1 MGGTRKNN
9 FRNPSAE
16 ELALGEMTNEEFR
29 EAMSLLEM
37 SLDGMAHRLGL
48 SRRIIASYRKDAA
61 LPPAVAMATKQLLNL
76 RREAEGL
83 LAKKSSS

>member
-9 FRNPSAE
+9 FRNPTAA

-29 EAMSLLEM
+29 EAMSLLGM

-48 SRRIIASYRKDAA
+48 SRRIIASYRKDET

-76 RREAEGL
+76 RRETEGL
-83 LAKKSSS
+83 LGQRSSS